1 MSIEKRKIRVLL
13 GKPGLCGH
21 DRGVIVLAMALRDAG
36 MEVIYSGRHNSPE
49 EIVQIALQEDV
60 DILGV
65 SILSGAHLSLCERIG
80 NLLQEKGAADICFV
94 AGGFIPDEDVPKLKR
109 GGVREVFGVN
119 SRIQDIVQ
127 FFQHEVSDSKRR

>member
-1 MSIEKRKIRVLL
+1 MSLEKRKIRVLL

-80 NLLQEKGAADICFV
+80 NLLREKGVADICFV
-94 AGGFIPDEDVPKLKR
+94 AGGFIPDEDVPELKR
-109 GGVREVFGVN
+109 MGVREVFGVK

-127 FFQHEVSDSKRR
+127 FFHHEVSDSKRR